1 MHVENNIVKL
11 GNDFRNFGRN
21 IGQEGE
27 GPTKRNISFY
37 PVLCVSCSTVEYT
50 HQGWIF
56 NGIQKQILSLAH
68 FYASARSI

>member
-11 GNDFRNFGRN
+11 GNDFRNFGQN

-68 FYASARSI
+68 FFFT